1 MVISLVYHIFFGMNI
16 QDYQHMS
23 IGVAEHTYQEDV
35 CIYIYTCVGYNYP
48 SICTM
53 RGLEQAGLDI

>member
-35 CIYIYTCVGYNYP
+35 CIYIYIHVLCIIIQVFAP
-48 SICTM
+48 WE
-53 RGLEQAGLDI
+53 GLSRQA